1 MSSTA
6 VNSGYNTPDSQ
17 LESIVPVH
25 PTSARRP
32 HAITVQ
38 SENTSFTD
46 EYITSKFVNRGSK
59 VEVVNG
65 QYVVTPVAQEYELQ
79 TQRKVSKTG

>member
-1 MSSTA
+1 MATSS
-6 VNSGYNTPDSQ
+6 YNTPDSQ

-32 HAITVQ
+32 HAIQVQ
-38 SENTSFTD
+38 SENTSYSD
-46 EYITSKFVNRGSK
+46 EYITSKFANRGSS
-59 VEVVNG
+59 VTVVDG
-65 QYVVTPVAQEYELQ
+65 QYFVKPVAQEIEFQ